1 MKKIILLLLIISLI
15 SCNNVLHSK
24 LGIEVAKE
32 ELERALADT
41 TKIDILEKNELLIKE
56 EKTAISVAEPI
67 LFEIYGKSK
76 IEDEKPYEAYLI
88 NNYWVIR
95 GTLNRFSLGGTFSIV
110 IDARNSK
117 VIEIIHYK

>member
-1 MKKIILLLLIISLI
+1 MKKIIIILFVILQI
-15 SCNNVLHSK
+15 SCNEVLHNK
-24 LGIEVAKE
+24 LGIEVAKN
-32 ELERALADT
+32 ELERALNDT
-41 TKIDILEKNELLIKE
+41 TKLAILDKNELLIKE
-56 EKTAISVAEPI
+56 ESTAISVAEPI

-117 VIEIIHYK
+117 VIDIIHYK